1 MAQVKG
7 YDILS
12 PDGFG
17 MYMDKVYSTP
27 QNAENAF
34 KEWKKRF
41 EHQGYYST
49 SKREQIPLDQLRN
62 HCRLV
67 MFEFDLN
74 EFLENG
80 GEFI

>member
-1 MAQVKG
+1 MAFKRG
-7 YDILS
+7 YDINS

-17 MYMDKVYSTP
+17 MYMDKIYSSP
-27 QNAENAF
+27 EKADDAF
-34 KEWKKRF
+34 QVWIKRF

-49 SKREQIPLDQLRN
+49 SKRKQIPLDQLRN